1 MIKNYLLF
9 FVLFGLSNVC
19 QSQINPSK
27 QLKGKVI
34 STLDDLENIY
44 VFNLTT
50 KKSSLTEKDGFFVIN
65 ASVGDS
71 LQFSSIQYK
80 VLKIEIKENFFQN
93 ELYYVRLEPLI
104 NQLDEVVIKDYKNI
118 NAVSLGILS
127 KPAKSYTPAERKLY
141 TATNGSS
148 PLDVLLNAISGRTK
162 MLKKEVVIEKQEVSL
177 EKIEY
182 YLDDKYFIE
191 ALKIPADYV
200 SGFKYYVVEDKKI
213 QETLKSK
220 NKSML
225 KFLLGELATK
235 YLDIIKE
242 K

>member
-1 MIKNYLLF
+1 MIKNYFIFLLLF
-9 FVLFGLSNVC
+9 SLNIVC
-19 QSQINPSK
+19 QAQINPAR
-27 QLKGKVI
+27 QLKGKI
-34 STLDDLENIY
+34 IATIDDLENIY
-44 VFNLTT
+44 IFNLTT
-50 KKSSLTEKDGFFVIN
+50 KKSTLTEKDGFFAIN

-71 LQFSSIQYK
+71 LQFSSIQFK
-80 VLKIEIKENFFQN
+80 VLTIEVQDNYFKK

-104 NQLDEVVIKDYKNI
+104 NQLDEVVIKEYKKI
-118 NAVSLGILS
+118 DAVSLGILS

-162 MLKKEVVIEKQEVSL
+162 MLKKELVIEKQEVSL

-191 ALKIPADYV
+191 ALKIPEDYV
-200 SGFKYYVVEDKKI
+200 SGFKYYVVDDKKI
-213 QETLKSK
+213 QETLKTK

-235 YLDIIKE
+235 YLDSIKE

>member
-9 FVLFGLSNVC
+9 FVLFGLNTVC
-19 QSQINPSK
+19 QAQVNPSK

-34 STLDDLENIY
+34 STSDDLENIY
-44 VFNLTT
+44 VFNLAT
-50 KKSSLTEKDGFFVIN
+50 KKSTLTEKDGFFAIN

-80 VLKIEIKENFFQN
+80 VLKVEIKEKFFQN

-162 MLKKEVVIEKQEVSL
+162 MLKKEIVIEKQEVSL

>member
-9 FVLFGLSNVC
+9 FVLFGLNTVC
-19 QSQINPSK
+19 QAQVNPSK
-27 QLKGKVI
+27 ELKGKVI
-34 STLDDLENIY
+34 STSDDLENIY
-44 VFNLTT
+44 VFNLAT
-50 KKSSLTEKDGFFVIN
+50 KKSTLTEKDGFFAIN

-80 VLKIEIKENFFQN
+80 VLKVEIKEKYFQN

-104 NQLDEVVIKDYKNI
+104 NQLDEVVIKDNKNI

-127 KPAKSYTPAERKLY
+127 KPAISYTPAERKLY
-141 TATNGSS
+141 TATDGGA
-148 PLDVLLNAISGRTK
+148 PLDVLINAISGRTK
-162 MLKKEVVIEKQEVSL
+162 MLKKEVVIEKKEVSL

-213 QETLKSK
+213 QETLKGK